1 MKKILFWVTFPLAAC
16 LVITFGLLEVLCQ
29 KVLQV
34 LYEYE
39 WWCFK

>member
-1 MKKILFWVTFPLAAC
+1 MKKILFWVTFPLVC
-16 LVITFGLLEVLCQ
+16 LVITLSDALELLCQ
-29 KVLQV
+29 KVLQL